1 MSVAQSPIAYVNARL
16 LDPAS
21 GRDGPGSLV
30 TEGGKITAV
39 YSDPQPNG
47 LAPNTQ
53 QIECGGHIL
62 APGLIDMRVQLG
74 EPGQEHKDDIAS
86 ISRAA
91 AAGGVTSVVALPNT
105 DPVLD
110 DIALV
115 EFVARRARE
124 VRLVKIYCTAA
135 ITRGLRGQ
143 EITEMGLLSGAGVL
157 AFTDGTV
164 AVANA
169 LVMSRALIYAKTFDA
184 LIIQHPEEPSLAA
197 GGIMHA
203 GELST
208 RLGLPGIPAEAEVIM
223 LDRDLTLVAM
233 TDARYHAAH
242 ISTAAAVD
250 RIRRAKADGLR
261 VTCDTAPPYFAL
273 NELAVG
279 DYRTFAKLSPPLR
292 AEDDRQAIVA
302 GLKDG
307 TIDIIASDH
316 TAQDQDSKRL
326 PFDQAEP
333 GATGLETLLQLTLE
347 LVHNASLSLID
358 ALAKLTSQPAKLLGL
373 PQGQLRIGAAADLV
387 LFDLDRPGKIDADG
401 FQSKSK
407 NTPFEDRLV
416 QGRVLRTIVDG
427 RPVFAAPETRA
438 EP

>member
-1 MSVAQSPIAYVNARL
+1 MSFPQGPVAYVNARL

-21 GRDGPGSLV
+21 GRDEPGCLV
-30 TEGGKITAV
+30 TGDGKITAV
-39 YSDPQPNG
+39 HADPQPDD
-47 LAPNTQ
+47 LAANTQ
-53 QIECGGHIL
+53 KIDCRGHIL

-105 DPVLD
+105 NPVLD

-124 VRLVKIYCTAA
+124 VKLVKIHTTAA
-135 ITRGLRGQ
+135 ITRGLRGR
-143 EITEMGLLSGAGVL
+143 EITEMGLLSSAGVL
-157 AFTDGTV
+157 AFTDGTQ

-169 LVMSRALIYAKTFDA
+169 LVMSRALTYAKTFDA
-184 LIIQHPEEPSLAA
+184 LIIQHAEEPSLAA
-197 GGIMHA
+197 DGIMNE

-208 RLGLPGIPAEAEVIM
+208 RLGLPGIPAEAELIM
-223 LDRDLTLVAM
+223 LERDLTLVAM
-233 TDARYHAAH
+233 TGSRYHAAH
-242 ISTAAAVD
+242 ISTGAAVE
-250 RIRRAKADGLR
+250 RIRRAKADGLP

-279 DYRTFAKLSPPLR
+279 DYRSFAKLSPPLR
-292 AEDDRQAIVA
+292 AESDRQAIVA
-302 GLKDG
+302 GLADG

-326 PFDQAEP
+326 PFDLAEP
-333 GATGLETLLQLTLE
+333 GAIGLETLLQLTLE
-347 LVHNASLSLID
+347 LVHNGSLSLID
-358 ALAKLTSQPAKLLGL
+358 ALAKLTHQPAKLLRL
-373 PQGQLRIGAAADLV
+373 PLGQLQIGASADLV
-387 LFDLDRPGKIDADG
+387 LFDPDLPGKVDTEK

-416 QGRVLRTIVDG
+416 QGRILRTIVDG
-427 RPVFAAPETRA
+427 RPVFEAPGT
-438 EP
+438 

>member
-1 MSVAQSPIAYVNARL
+1 MSATQAPVAYINARL

-21 GRDGPGSLV
+21 GRDERGALV
-30 TEGGKITAV
+30 TADGKIIAIH
-39 YSDPQPNG
+39 SDPRPND
-47 LAPNTQ
+47 LPADTQ
-53 QIECGGHIL
+53 QIDCGGHIL

-105 DPVLD
+105 NPVLD

-124 VRLVKIYCTAA
+124 VKLVKVHCTAA

-143 EITEMGLLSGAGVL
+143 EITEMGLLSNAGVL
-157 AFTDGTV
+157 AFTDGTQ
-164 AVANA
+164 AVANT
-169 LVMSRALIYAKTFDA
+169 LVMSRALTYATTFDA

-197 GGIMHA
+197 DGVMHA

-223 LDRDLTLVAM
+223 LDRDLTLAAM
-233 TDARYHAAH
+233 TGARYHAAH

-250 RIRRAKADGLR
+250 SIRRAKADGLR

-292 AEDDRQAIVA
+292 AEADRQAIVA

-333 GATGLETLLQLTLE
+333 GAAGLETLLQLTLE
-347 LVHNASLSLID
+347 LFHNASLGLID
-358 ALAKLTSQPAKLLGL
+358 ALAKLTCRPAELLGL
-373 PQGQLRIGAAADLV
+373 PLGQLQVGACADLV
-387 LFDLDRPGKIDADG
+387 LFDLDRPGQIDATQ

-427 RPVFAAPETRA
+427 RPVFEAPET
-438 EP
+438 

>member
-1 MSVAQSPIAYVNARL
+1 MSVAPQPTAYVNARL
-16 LDPAS
+16 IDPAS
-21 GRDGPGSLV
+21 GHDGLGALLTSG
-30 TEGGKITAV
+30 TKIAALSSEPVPT
-39 YSDPQPNG
+39 DLPDG
-47 LAPNTQ
+47 TRL
-53 QIECGGHIL
+53 IDCGGHVL

-74 EPGQEHKDDIAS
+74 EPGAEHKDNIAS

-105 DPVLD
+105 DPVID

-124 VRLVKIYCTAA
+124 VKLVKIHCTAA
-135 ITRGLRGQ
+135 ITRGLRGE
-143 EITEMGLLSGAGVL
+143 EITEMGLLRAAGVL
-157 AFTDGTV
+157 AFTDGTQ

-169 LVMSRALIYAKTFDA
+169 LVMARALEYATTFDA

-197 GGIMHA
+197 DGVMHA

-208 RLGLPGIPAEAEVIM
+208 RLGLPGIPAETEIIM
-223 LDRDLTLVAM
+223 IDRDLTLAAM
-233 TDARYHAAH
+233 TGARYHAAH
-242 ISTAAAVD
+242 ISTAAAVE
-250 RIRRAKADGLR
+250 RIRQAKADGLSL
-261 VTCDTAPPYFAL
+261 TCDTAPPYFAL

-292 AEDDRQAIVA
+292 AEADRQAVVA
-302 GLKDG
+302 GLADG
-307 TIDIIASDH
+307 TIDLIASDH

-347 LVHNASLSLID
+347 LVHNGSLSLIQ
-358 ALAKLTSQPAKLLGL
+358 ALAKLTCRPAQLLGL
-373 PQGQLRIGAAADLV
+373 PMGRLAVGTPADLV
-387 LFDLDRPGKIDADG
+387 LFDLDRPGKIDTEQ
-401 FQSKSK
+401 FHSKSK

-416 QGRVLRTIVDG
+416 QGRILRTIVDG
-427 RPVFAAPETRA
+427 RSVFESPDS
-438 EP
+438 